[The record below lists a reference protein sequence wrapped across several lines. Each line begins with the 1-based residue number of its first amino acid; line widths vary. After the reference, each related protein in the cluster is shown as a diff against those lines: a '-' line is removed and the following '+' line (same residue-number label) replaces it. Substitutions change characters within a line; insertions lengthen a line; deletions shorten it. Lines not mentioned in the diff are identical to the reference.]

1 MPAQMSS
8 CFNSSPFR
16 PSLISKNRIRSL
28 DRIIVVVFHVL
39 KNEGLSVVL
48 RFFTLTTERLN
59 VNVLFVSRLLEV
71 FELNFLMY
79 ENKNQQ
85 YLLVLQV
92 K

>member
-1 MPAQMSS
+1 MSS